1 MLSRTSTK
9 CFCFQKI
16 FLTGRNNLYIFVQPV
31 VHYDLGMKK
40 GEKVV
45 HYADN
50 Q

>member
-1 MLSRTSTK
+1 MDIFMTK
-9 CFCFQKI
+9 TQI
-16 FLTGRNNLYIFVQPV
+16 IYLPV